1 MSLVRMIYASTI
13 AKDLEKDA
21 ISKIMTWSKSENKKH
36 NITGLLYFNRR
47 YFLQVLEG
55 DRDTVN
61 ELFLKIAH
69 DERHKNV
76 VICEFVEVYQREFE
90 SWKMGYIP
98 ESKVTTPIILK
109 YSTDTKFNPYTMSS
123 KSQLAMML
131 ELREYVSV
139 ENAE

>member
-13 AKDLEKDA
+13 ANDLESDA
-21 ISKIMTWSKSENKKH
+21 ITKIMTCSKSENKKH

-69 DERHKNV
+69 DERHKK
-76 VICEFVEVYQREFE
+76 VIISEFVEVHQREFD
-90 SWKMGYIP
+90 SWKMGYVP
-98 ESKVTTPIILK
+98 ESKATKPIILK
-109 YSTDTKFNPYTMSS
+109 YSTDTKFNPYNMSS
-123 KSQLAMML
+123 QSQLAMML
-131 ELREYVSV
+131 ELREHVSV
-139 ENAE
+139 ENID